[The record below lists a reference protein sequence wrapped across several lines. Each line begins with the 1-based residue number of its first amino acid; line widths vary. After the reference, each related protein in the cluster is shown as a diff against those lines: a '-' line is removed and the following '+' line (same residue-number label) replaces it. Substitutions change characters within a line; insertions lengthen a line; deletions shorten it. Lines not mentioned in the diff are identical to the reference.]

1 MHSASPPSLSCVASL
16 AVKNQHIFLEE
27 NECEWRWGVQR
38 GRWGAGCFQ
47 GCSAVKS
54 GAAVDSERRGPGLRL
69 PNPAPTLH
77 PGSEAVGRGLV
88 RGPLGT

>member
-1 MHSASPPSLSCVASL
+1 MHSASPPSLPCVASL

-38 GRWGAGCFQ
+38 GRWGAGSFQ

-54 GAAVDSERRGPGLRL
+54 GAAVDSERRGAWPE
-69 PNPAPTLH
+69 AP
-77 PGSEAVGRGLV
+77 
-88 RGPLGT
+88 